1 MEPRIVAPAVT
12 GTVIVPGAGWVALV
26 VIISRGLTIVST
38 IMFVSMLAVVML
50 ATCLRLDV

>member
-12 GTVIVPGAGWVALV
+12 GTVIVPGAGWVASV
-26 VIISRGLTIVST
+26 VIISKALTIVST

-50 ATCLRLDV
+50 ANCRRLDV